1 MKLTACNGVLDL
13 LNSSKTAKASEE
25 YTFFLSGDLNQMSTQ
40 KSFLIRQGFDV
51 GQTNV
56 YPVLKPNDVTK
67 ALKLIYENKI
77 EGWWQYSKECIS
89 RGICTTVEFT
99 QELKRQY
106 PN

>member
-13 LNSSKTAKASEE
+13 LENSKTAKASEE
-25 YTFFLSGDLNQMSTQ
+25 YTFFLRGDLNQMSTQ
-40 KSFLIRQGFDV
+40 KSFLINQGFDV

-56 YPVLKPNDVTK
+56 YPVLKSCDVTR
-67 ALKLIYENKI
+67 ALKLIYENKVD
-77 EGWWQYSKECIS
+77 GWGQYSKECIN